1 MNAKQ
6 ITTYAIGGKAIV
18 EERILSVTAEAD
30 EPKHLESNV
39 INLYPDL
46 TFQEIEGFGGALTDT
61 VGYLY
66 SKMNETEIGRAH
78 V

>member
-18 EERILSVTAEAD
+18 EERILSVTSEAD

-46 TFQEIEGFGGALTDT
+46 TFQEIEGFG
-61 VGYLY
+61 
-66 SKMNETEIGRAH
+66 
-78 V
+78 